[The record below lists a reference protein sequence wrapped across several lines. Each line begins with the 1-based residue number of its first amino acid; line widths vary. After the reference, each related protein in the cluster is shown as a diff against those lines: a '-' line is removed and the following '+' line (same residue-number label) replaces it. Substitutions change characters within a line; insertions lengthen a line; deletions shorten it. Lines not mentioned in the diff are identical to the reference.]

1 MELYSERIEALIKAA
16 FADGELTDKERQV
29 LMRKAAE
36 EGIDPDEFE
45 MVLDARVTELEA
57 TKQKQTKKSKH
68 GTSKKCPACG
78 AIISPHIPVC
88 PDCGYEFAGVEAVAS
103 MKKFLDEIKRA
114 RRDDSDILE
123 SDVVDNYPIPN
134 AKSDL
139 LEFMLVLKPRL
150 KWDDCYIDKYGEC
163 VERAQLLFPG
173 DPLFKKYIDGF
184 DPQSLKELKEK
195 KLKEE
200 KRFAFKMG
208 LGTVLMIVAAIAFII
223 LLKVI
228 EKKLGIS
235 LGI

>member
-1 MELYSERIEALIKAA
+1 MELYSERMEALIKAA

-36 EGIDPDEFE
+36 EGIDQDEFE
-45 MVLDARVTELEA
+45 MVLNARVTELEA
-57 TKQKQTKKSKH
+57 TKQKAKKSKT
-68 GTSKKCPACG
+68 GTSRKCPACG
-78 AIISPHIPVC
+78 AIVSPHIPVC

-103 MKKFLDEIKRA
+103 MKKFLDEVKRA

-150 KWDDCYIDKYGEC
+150 NWNDCYIDKYSEC
-163 VERAQLLFPG
+163 VERANMLFPG
-173 DPLFKKYIDGF
+173 DPLFKKYVDGF
-184 DPQSLKELKEK
+184 DPQSLKKLKEK
-195 KLKEE
+195 KEKEE
-200 KRFAFKMG
+200 KRFLFKWG
-208 LGTVLMIVAAIAFII
+208 LVSVLMIVGMIAFII

>member
-1 MELYSERIEALIKAA
+1 MNLYSERLEALIKAA
-16 FADGELTDKERQV
+16 LADGELTDKERQV

-45 MVLDARVTELEA
+45 MVLNARVTELEA
-57 TKQKQTKKSKH
+57 TKQKTKKSKN
-68 GTSKKCPACG
+68 GSSRKCPACG
-78 AIISPHIPVC
+78 AIVSPHLPVC

-103 MKKFLDEIKRA
+103 MKKFLDEVKRA

-150 KWDDCYIDKYGEC
+150 KWDDCYIDKYSEC
-163 VERAQLLFPG
+163 VERAKLMFPG

-184 DPQSLKELKEK
+184 DPRSLKELKEK
-195 KLKEE
+195 KEKEE
-200 KRFAFKMG
+200 KRFLFKCG
-208 LGTVLMIVAAIAFII
+208 LGAVLMIVAVTAFII
-223 LLKVI
+223 FLKVL